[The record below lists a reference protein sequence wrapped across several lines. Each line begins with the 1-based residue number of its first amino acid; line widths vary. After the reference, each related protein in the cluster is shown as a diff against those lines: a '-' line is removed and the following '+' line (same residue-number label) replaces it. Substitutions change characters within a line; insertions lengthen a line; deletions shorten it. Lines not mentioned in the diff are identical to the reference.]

1 MCLLF
6 PNFYVFHW
14 WILNKEIND
23 WLDLLFTESQG
34 LRNRLIRVRVQG
46 KETPQYSGADKSFLA
61 RVLSKGGEQQRH
73 FGRCLVIFCGTT
85 GDIRLRSCSSV
96 LNMQMYKYKTCD
108 IK

>member
-23 WLDLLFTESQG
+23 WLDLLLTESQG

-46 KETPQYSGADKSFLA
+46 KETPQYSGQGAVKRWGTAKTFWKVFGNFLWDH
-61 RVLSKGGEQQRH
+61 RRYQTPVLWFCSKHANVQIRNMRH
-73 FGRCLVIFCGTT
+73 KV
-85 GDIRLRSCSSV
+85 DV
-96 LNMQMYKYKTCD
+96 
-108 IK
+108 